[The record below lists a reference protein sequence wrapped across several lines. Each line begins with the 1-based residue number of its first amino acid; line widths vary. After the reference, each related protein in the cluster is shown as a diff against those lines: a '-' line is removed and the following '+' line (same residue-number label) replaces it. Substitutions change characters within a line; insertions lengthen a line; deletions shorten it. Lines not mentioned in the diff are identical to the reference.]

1 MTKCSTAARFR
12 STCSIPAPTSGSRNR
27 RRTSKARGNGERLR
41 CAIFNISYCSSAL
54 FQGMATSAEGSK
66 PAVKVFVATTVML
79 TFISFWRASAIVLAD
94 LASSAYYAGG
104 DAEKV
109 IGKSAPWF
117 ILGVMLFSY
126 AVRALYIESSSM
138 FVRGGVY
145 RVVKEAMG
153 GTLAKFSVSALLFD
167 YVLTGPISA
176 VSAGQYL
183 AGFIKDMG
191 DYFHRPLH
199 FSDDHFAAGL
209 AVLVVFYFWWK
220 NTQGMHESSQKAL
233 QIMIITTVMVVIL
246 IIWCTITVLRAPIQL
261 PPSPLQP
268 GVIPLNKES
277 LGWLNGTWFAHL
289 TWIILFVG
297 FGHSVLAMSGEETLA
312 QVNRE
317 IEHPKLKNLEK
328 TGLVIFVYSL
338 LFTSLVSV
346 FAVMM
351 IPDKVRPDYFA
362 NLIGGIAMYLA
373 GPIVLKL
380 LFHGFVVVVGVLIL
394 AGAQNTSIVGANGV
408 LNRVA
413 EDGVL
418 TDWFQKP
425 QPKYGTSYR
434 IINMIVG
441 MQLLT
446 IILSKGNVYVLAG
459 LYAFGVIWS
468 FALKSLA
475 VLVLR
480 YTEPEN
486 RQWKV
491 PGNVHVGGKEV
502 PLGLI
507 LISAVLLITA
517 LVNLFT
523 KSEAT
528 IAGVTFSA
536 VFFALFTYSEHRVA
550 KERHG
555 KPENLDQFRVYGN
568 QELGSGALGVRP
580 GNILVAVRDPRN
592 LYYLRDVLRNTDTNR
607 QDVVVMTA
615 RLYHREHS
623 FSGSA
628 VVEASQVFDHYE
640 QELFTAAVAVAEKE
654 GKPVSLL
661 VVPATDVF
669 EAIIVTA
676 QRLDASRIVCGFSN
690 KLTPDEQAKS
700 LGDAWERLPEPR
712 PRLILEIHEPN
723 GKIHE
728 YPLGPHAPRMRTQD
742 LELMHKVWLDITSD
756 PKYCGAHHYHIVA
769 VALEELR
776 RELNSDQRS
785 EILQKLL
792 DEMHRDEA
800 PGRG

>member
-1 MTKCSTAARFR
+1 
-12 STCSIPAPTSGSRNR
+12 
-27 RRTSKARGNGERLR
+27 
-41 CAIFNISYCSSAL
+41 
-54 FQGMATSAEGSK
+54 MATSAGSK
-66 PAVKVFVATTVML
+66 PAIKVFVATTVML
-79 TFISFWRASAIVLAD
+79 TFISFWRASAIVLSD

-167 YVLTGPISA
+167 YVLTGHISA

-191 DYFHRPLH
+191 VYLHRPLN

-209 AVLVVFYFWWK
+209 AVIVVAYFWWK

-233 QIMIITTVMVVIL
+233 QIMAITTVMVVIL
-246 IIWCTITVLRAPIQL
+246 LIWCTITVLRAPIQL
-261 PPSPLQP
+261 PPNPLHA

-277 LGWLNGTWFAHL
+277 LGWLNGTWFGHI

-328 TGLVIFVYSL
+328 TGLVIFIYSL
-338 LFTSLVSV
+338 LFTSLVSF
-346 FAVMM
+346 FAVMI
-351 IPDKVRPDYFA
+351 IPDKIRPDYYA

-373 GPIVLKL
+373 GPESLKL
-380 LFHGFVVVVGVLIL
+380 LFHGFVVLVGVLIL

-418 TDWFQKP
+418 TSWFQKP
-425 QPKYGTSYR
+425 HNRYGTSYR
-434 IINMIVG
+434 IINLIVG

-446 IILSKGNVYVLAG
+446 IFLSLGNVYVLAA

-468 FALKSLA
+468 FAMKSVA

-480 YTEPEN
+480 FTEPGN
-486 RQWKV
+486 RAWKV
-491 PGNVHVGGKEV
+491 PGNLHFGKTEIPVG
-502 PLGLI
+502 LMA
-507 LISAVLLITA
+507 ISAVLLITA
-517 LVNLFT
+517 VVNLFT
-523 KSEAT
+523 KYQAT
-528 IAGVTFSA
+528 IAGVIFSG
-536 VFFALFTYSEHRVA
+536 VFFTIFTLSERHVT

-555 KPENLDQFRVYGN
+555 KPEQLDQFRVYGN
-568 QELGSGALGVRP
+568 QELGSGAMGVRP

-592 LYYLRDVLRNTDTNR
+592 LYYLRQVLAHTVTTK
-607 QDVVVMTA
+607 QDVVVMSA
-615 RLYHREHS
+615 RMYHREHS

-628 VVEASQVFDHYE
+628 VLEASQVFDHYE

-654 GKPVSLL
+654 GKPISLL
-661 VVPATDVF
+661 VVPASDVF
-669 EAIIVTA
+669 EAIMVTA
-676 QRLDASRIVCGFSN
+676 QRLDSVRVICGLSN
-690 KLTPDEQAKS
+690 KLTADEQAK
-700 LGDAWERLPEPR
+700 LTGDAWERMPEPR
-712 PRLILEIHEPN
+712 PRLCLEVCAPD
-723 GKIHE
+723 GTVRE
-728 YPLGPHAPRMRTQD
+728 YTIGPHNPRLRPQD
-742 LELMHKVWLDITSD
+742 VELMHKLWLNITTD
-756 PKYCGAHHYHIVA
+756 PKFAGAHHYHIVA
-769 VALEELR
+769 LALEELQ
-776 RELNSDQRS
+776 RELSTEQRAQL
-785 EILQKLL
+785 LQKLQE
-792 DEMHRDEA
+792 EMERSGDKSG
-800 PGRG
+800 PPN

>member
-1 MTKCSTAARFR
+1 MALSV
-12 STCSIPAPTSGSRNR
+12 
-27 RRTSKARGNGERLR
+27 E
-41 CAIFNISYCSSAL
+41 SA
-54 FQGMATSAEGSK
+54 K

-79 TFISFWRASAIVLAD
+79 TFISFWRASAIVLSD

-117 ILGVMLFSY
+117 ILAVMLFSY
-126 AVRALYIESSSM
+126 CVRALYIESSSM

-183 AGFIKDMG
+183 AGFIKDIG
-191 DYFHRPLH
+191 VSLHRPLN
-199 FSDDHFAAGL
+199 FSDDHFAA
-209 AVLVVFYFWWK
+209 VVGIIVVIYFWWK
-220 NTQGMHESSQKAL
+220 NTQGIHESSQKAL
-233 QIMIITTVMVVIL
+233 QIMAITTVMVVIL

-261 PPSPLQP
+261 PPNPLHP
-268 GVIPLNKES
+268 GVVPLNKES
-277 LGWLNGTWFAHL
+277 LGWLNGTWLGHL
-289 TWIILFVG
+289 TWIIAFVG

-328 TGLVIFVYSL
+328 TGLVIFIYSL
-338 LFTSLVSV
+338 LFTSLVSF
-346 FAVMM
+346 FAVMI
-351 IPDKVRPDYFA
+351 IPDAVRSNYFA
-362 NLIGGIAMYLA
+362 NLIGGIATYLV
-373 GPIVLKL
+373 GPTSLKL
-380 LFHGFVVVVGVLIL
+380 AFHGFVVLVGVLIL

-418 TDWFQKP
+418 TSWFQKP
-425 QPKYGTSYR
+425 HNRYGTSFR
-434 IINMIVG
+434 IINLIVG

-468 FALKSLA
+468 FAMKSLA

-480 YTEPEN
+480 FTEPGN

-491 PGNVHVGGKEV
+491 PGNLHIGKTEI
-502 PLGLI
+502 PLGLTA
-507 LISAVLLITA
+507 ISIVLLITA

-528 IAGVTFSA
+528 IAGIIFSG
-536 VFFALFTYSEHRVA
+536 VFFTIFTLSERHVT

-555 KPENLDQFRVYGN
+555 KPEQLDQFRVYGN
-568 QELGSGALGVRP
+568 QELGSGAMGVRA

-592 LYYLRDVLRNTDTNR
+592 LYYLRHILGHTNTTK
-607 QDVVVMTA
+607 QDVVVMSA

-623 FSGSA
+623 FSGST
-628 VVEASQVFDHYE
+628 VFEASQVFDHYE

-654 GKPVSLL
+654 GKPISLL

-669 EAIIVTA
+669 EAIMVTA
-676 QRLDASRIVCGFSN
+676 QRLDSSRVICGLSN
-690 KLTPDEQAKS
+690 KLTADEQAK
-700 LGDAWERLPEPR
+700 LTGDAWERMPEPR
-712 PRLILEIHEPN
+712 PRLTLEVCAPD
-723 GKIHE
+723 GTVRE
-728 YPLGPHAPRMRTQD
+728 YALGPHTPRMRPQD
-742 LELMHKVWLDITSD
+742 VELMHKLWLDITSD
-756 PKYCGAHHYHIVA
+756 PKYAGTHHYHIVA
-769 VALEELR
+769 LALEELR
-776 RELNSDQRS
+776 RELSTDQRAQLLAK
-785 EILQKLL
+785 LQE
-792 DEMHRDEA
+792 EMDRRDGGSSSA
-800 PGRG
+800 PN

>member
-1 MTKCSTAARFR
+1 MS
-12 STCSIPAPTSGSRNR
+12 SSIPSVR
-27 RRTSKARGNGERLR
+27 R
-41 CAIFNISYCSSAL
+41 
-54 FQGMATSAEGSK
+54 

-117 ILGVMLFSY
+117 ILAVMLFSY
-126 AVRALYIESSSM
+126 CVRALYIESSSM

-191 DYFHRPLH
+191 VYLHRPLH

-209 AVLVVFYFWWK
+209 AIVVVGYFWWK

-233 QIMIITTVMVVIL
+233 QIMVITTVMVVIL
-246 IIWCTITVLRAPIQL
+246 LVWCTITVLRAPVQL
-261 PPSPLQP
+261 PPSPLHA
-268 GVIPLNKES
+268 GVVPLNKES
-277 LGWLNGTWFAHL
+277 LGWLNNSIVSHI

-328 TGLVIFVYSL
+328 TGLVIFIYSL
-338 LFTSLVSV
+338 LFTSLVSF
-346 FAVMM
+346 FAVMI

-373 GPIVLKL
+373 GPESLKL
-380 LFHGFVVVVGVLIL
+380 LFHAFVVLVGVLIL

-418 TDWFQKP
+418 TSWFQRRHHR
-425 QPKYGTSYR
+425 YGASYR
-434 IINMIVG
+434 IINLIVG

-446 IILSKGNVYVLAG
+446 IVLSRGDGYQLAA

-468 FALKSLA
+468 FTMKSLA

-480 YTEPEN
+480 FTEPGN
-486 RQWKV
+486 RAWKV
-491 PGNVHVGGKEV
+491 PGNLPIGKTEV
-502 PLGLI
+502 PIGLI
-507 LISAVLLITA
+507 IISAVLFMTA
-517 LVNLFT
+517 IVNLFT
-523 KSEAT
+523 KYQAT
-528 IAGVTFSA
+528 IAGLVFSV
-536 VFFALFTYSEHRVA
+536 VFFTIFTISEHHVT

-555 KPENLDQFRVYGN
+555 KPEQLDQFRVYGN
-568 QELGSGALGVRP
+568 QELGSGAMGVRP

-592 LYYLRDVLRNTDTNR
+592 LYYLRNVLSHTDTSK
-607 QDVVVMTA
+607 QDVVVMSA

-628 VVEASQVFDHYE
+628 VFEASQVFDHYE

-654 GKPVSLL
+654 GKPISLL

-669 EAIIVTA
+669 EAIILTA
-676 QRLDASRIVCGFSN
+676 QRLDSTRVICGLSN
-690 KLTPDEQAKS
+690 KLTADEQAK
-700 LGDAWERLPEPR
+700 LTGDAWERLPEPR
-712 PRLILEIHEPN
+712 PQLILEIHEPS
-723 GKIHE
+723 GKVRE
-728 YPLGPHAPRMRTQD
+728 YPLGPHAPRMRAQD
-742 LELMHKVWLDITSD
+742 LELMHRLWLNITAD
-756 PKYCGAHHYHIVA
+756 PKYAGAHHYHIMA
-769 VALEELR
+769 LALEELQ
-776 RELNSDQRS
+776 RELSTEQRAAL
-785 EILQKLL
+785 LQKLL
-792 DEMHRDEA
+792 EEMNRPT
-800 PGRG
+800 PGSL

>member
-1 MTKCSTAARFR
+1 
-12 STCSIPAPTSGSRNR
+12 
-27 RRTSKARGNGERLR
+27 
-41 CAIFNISYCSSAL
+41 
-54 FQGMATSAEGSK
+54 MATAPEGTK

-79 TFISFWRASAIVLAD
+79 TFISFWRASAIVLSD

-117 ILGVMLFSY
+117 ILAVMLFSY

-183 AGFIKDMG
+183 AGFIKDIG
-191 DYFHRPLH
+191 VYLHRPLE

-209 AVLVVFYFWWK
+209 AVIIVIYFWWK
-220 NTQGMHESSQKAL
+220 NTQGIHESSQKAL
-233 QIMIITTVMVVIL
+233 QIMAITTVMVVIL

-261 PPSPLQP
+261 PPNPLHP

-277 LGWLNGTWFAHL
+277 LGWLNGTWFSHI

-338 LFTSLVSV
+338 LFTSLVSF
-346 FAVMM
+346 FAVMI

-362 NLIGGIAMYLA
+362 NLIGGIAMYLV
-373 GPIVLKL
+373 GPTSVKL
-380 LFHGFVVVVGVLIL
+380 LFHGFVVLVGVLIL

-418 TDWFQKP
+418 TSWFQRP
-425 QPKYGTSYR
+425 HNRFGTSYR
-434 IINMIVG
+434 IINLIVG

-446 IILSKGNVYVLAG
+446 IVLSLGNVYVLAA

-468 FALKSLA
+468 FAMKSLA

-480 YTEPEN
+480 FTEPGN
-486 RQWKV
+486 REWKV
-491 PGNVHVGGKEV
+491 PGNLHIGKTEIPV
-502 PLGLI
+502 GLI
-507 LISAVLLITA
+507 LISGVLFITA
-517 LVNLFT
+517 VVNLFT
-523 KSEAT
+523 KYEAT
-528 IAGVTFSA
+528 IAGLIFSA
-536 VFFALFTYSEHRVA
+536 AFFTIFTISEHHVA

-555 KPENLDQFRVYGN
+555 KPEQLDQFRVYGN
-568 QELGSGALGVRP
+568 QELGSGAMGVRP

-592 LYYLRDVLRNTDTNR
+592 LYYLRHVLRHTDTNK
-607 QDVVVMTA
+607 QDVVVMSA

-623 FSGSA
+623 FSGSS
-628 VVEASQVFDHYE
+628 VLEASQVFDHYE

-654 GKPVSLL
+654 GKPIHLL

-669 EAIIVTA
+669 EAIMVTA
-676 QRLDASRIVCGFSN
+676 QRLDSSRVVCGLSN
-690 KLTPDEQAKS
+690 KLTADEQAK
-700 LGDAWERLPEPR
+700 LTGDAWERLPEPR
-712 PRLILEIHEPN
+712 PRLILEVYAPD
-723 GKIHE
+723 GTTRE
-728 YPLGPHAPRMRTQD
+728 YALGPHTPRMRPQD
-742 LELMHKVWLDITSD
+742 VELMHRLWLNITAD
-756 PKYCGAHHYHIVA
+756 PKFAGAHHYHVMA
-769 VALEELR
+769 LALEELQ
-776 RELNSDQRS
+776 RELSTEQRA
-785 EILQKLL
+785 ELLQKLQE
-792 DEMHRDEA
+792 EMNR
-800 PGRG
+800 PNPS

>member
-1 MTKCSTAARFR
+1 
-12 STCSIPAPTSGSRNR
+12 
-27 RRTSKARGNGERLR
+27 
-41 CAIFNISYCSSAL
+41 
-54 FQGMATSAEGSK
+54 MATSAEGPK
-66 PAVKVFVATTVML
+66 PAIKVFVATTVML
-79 TFISFWRASAIVLAD
+79 TFISFWRASAIVLSD

-117 ILGVMLFSY
+117 ILAVMLFSY

-183 AGFIKDMG
+183 AGFIKDIG
-191 DYFHRPLH
+191 VYLHRPLY

-209 AVLVVFYFWWK
+209 AIVVVFYFWWK

-233 QIMIITTVMVVIL
+233 QIMVITTVMVVIL
-246 IIWCTITVLRAPIQL
+246 LIWCTITVLRAPVIQL
-261 PPSPLQP
+261 PPNPLHA
-268 GVIPLNKES
+268 GVIPINKES
-277 LGWLNGTWFAHL
+277 LGWLYGTWFSHL

-328 TGLVIFVYSL
+328 TGLVIFIYSL
-338 LFTSLVSV
+338 LFTSLVSF
-346 FAVMM
+346 FAVMI

-362 NLIGGIAMYLA
+362 NLIGGIAMYLS
-373 GPIVLKL
+373 GPESLKL
-380 LFHGFVVVVGVLIL
+380 LFHGFVVLVGVLIL

-418 TDWFQKP
+418 TSWFQKP
-425 QPKYGTSYR
+425 HHRFGTSYR
-434 IINMIVG
+434 IINLIVG
-441 MQLLT
+441 MQLLV
-446 IILSKGNVYVLAG
+446 IFLSLGNVYVLAA

-468 FALKSLA
+468 FAMKSIA

-480 YTEPEN
+480 YTEPGN
-486 RQWKV
+486 RAWKV
-491 PGNVHVGGKEV
+491 PGNLHIGKNEIPV
-502 PLGLI
+502 GLI

-517 LVNLFT
+517 VVNLFT
-523 KSEAT
+523 KYQAT
-528 IAGVTFSA
+528 IAGVIFSA
-536 VFFALFTYSEHRVA
+536 VFFTIFTLSERHVT

-555 KPENLDQFRVYGN
+555 KPEQLDQFRVYGN
-568 QELGSGALGVRP
+568 QELGSGAMGVRP

-592 LYYLRDVLRNTDTNR
+592 LYYLRQVLAHTDTAH
-607 QDVVVMTA
+607 QDVVVMSA
-615 RLYHREHS
+615 RLYHREPT
-623 FSGSA
+623 FSGSS
-628 VVEASQVFDHYE
+628 VMEASQVFDHYE

-654 GKPVSLL
+654 GKPISLL

-669 EAIIVTA
+669 EAIMVTA
-676 QRLDASRIVCGFSN
+676 NRLASIRLVCGLSN
-690 KLTPDEQAKS
+690 KLTADEQAKL

-712 PRLILEIHEPN
+712 PRQTLEVVAPDGSIR
-723 GKIHE
+723 E
-728 YPLGPHAPRMRTQD
+728 YAIGPHNPRLRPQD
-742 LELMHKVWLDITSD
+742 VEIMHRLWLDITAD
-756 PKYCGAHHYHIVA
+756 PKFACAHHYHIVA
-769 VALEELR
+769 LALEELQ
-776 RELNSDQRS
+776 RELSTNQRAQLLEKLQE
-785 EILQKLL
+785 EI
-792 DEMHRDEA
+792 RR
-800 PGRG
+800 PNTN

>member
-1 MTKCSTAARFR
+1 
-12 STCSIPAPTSGSRNR
+12 
-27 RRTSKARGNGERLR
+27 
-41 CAIFNISYCSSAL
+41 
-54 FQGMATSAEGSK
+54 MATSAGSK
-66 PAVKVFVATTVML
+66 PAIKVFVATTVML
-79 TFISFWRASAIVLAD
+79 TFISFWRASAIVLSD

-117 ILGVMLFSY
+117 ILAVMLFSY
-126 AVRALYIESSSM
+126 CVRALYIESSSM

-191 DYFHRPLH
+191 VYMHRPLH

-209 AVLVVFYFWWK
+209 AVIVVLYFWWK

-233 QIMIITTVMVVIL
+233 QIMVITTVMVVIL

-261 PPSPLQP
+261 PPNPLHA
-268 GVIPLNKES
+268 GVVPLNRES
-277 LGWLNGTWFAHL
+277 LGWLNGTWFGHI

-328 TGLVIFVYSL
+328 TGLVIFIYSL
-338 LFTSLVSV
+338 LFTSLVSF
-346 FAVMM
+346 FAVMI

-362 NLIGGIAMYLA
+362 NLIGGIAVYLA
-373 GPIVLKL
+373 GPESLKL
-380 LFHGFVVVVGVLIL
+380 LFHGFVVLVGVLIL

-418 TDWFQKP
+418 TSWFQKP
-425 QPKYGTSYR
+425 HHRFGTSYR
-434 IINMIVG
+434 IINLIVG
-441 MQLLT
+441 LQVLT
-446 IILSKGNVYVLAG
+446 IVLSRGNVYMLAA

-468 FALKSLA
+468 FAMKSIA

-480 YTEPEN
+480 YTEPGN
-486 RQWKV
+486 RDWKV
-491 PGNVHVGGKEV
+491 PGNLHFGKTEV
-502 PLGLI
+502 PVGLI

-517 LVNLFT
+517 IVNLFT
-523 KSEAT
+523 KYQAT
-528 IAGVTFSA
+528 IAGVMFSA
-536 VFFALFTYSEHRVA
+536 FFYTIFTLSEHHVA

-555 KPENLDQFRVYGN
+555 KPEQLDQFRVYGN
-568 QELGSGALGVRP
+568 QELGSGAMGVRE

-592 LYYLRDVLRNTDTNR
+592 LYYLRQVLAQTNTAK
-607 QDVVVMTA
+607 QDVVVMSA
-615 RLYHREHS
+615 RLYHREPS
-623 FSGSA
+623 FGGSS
-628 VVEASQVFDHYE
+628 VMEASQVFDHYE

-654 GKPVSLL
+654 GKPISLL

-669 EAIIVTA
+669 DAIMVTA
-676 QRLDASRIVCGFSN
+676 QRLDSARVICGLSN
-690 KLTPDEQAKS
+690 KLTADEQAK
-700 LGDAWERLPEPR
+700 LTGDAWERMPEPR
-712 PRLILEIHEPN
+712 PRVCLEVAAPDGTIR
-723 GKIHE
+723 E
-728 YPLGPHAPRMRTQD
+728 YTIGPHTPRLRPQD
-742 LELMHKVWLDITSD
+742 VELMHKLWLNITTD
-756 PKYCGAHHYHIVA
+756 PKFAGAHHYHIVA
-769 VALEELR
+769 LALEELQ
-776 RELNSDQRS
+776 RELSTEQRTQL
-785 EILQKLL
+785 LQKLQE
-792 DEMHRDEA
+792 EMNRSSGA
-800 PGRG
+800 PNPPN

>member
-1 MTKCSTAARFR
+1 
-12 STCSIPAPTSGSRNR
+12 
-27 RRTSKARGNGERLR
+27 
-41 CAIFNISYCSSAL
+41 
-54 FQGMATSAEGSK
+54 MATSVEGSK

-79 TFISFWRASAIVLAD
+79 TFISFWRASAIVLSD

-117 ILGVMLFSY
+117 ILAVMLFSY

-176 VSAGQYL
+176 VSAGQYF
-183 AGFIKDMG
+183 AGFIKDIG
-191 DYFHRPLH
+191 LYFHRSLN

-209 AVLVVFYFWWK
+209 AVIIVTYFWWK

-233 QIMIITTVMVVIL
+233 QIMAITTVMVVIL
-246 IIWCTITVLRAPIQL
+246 IIWCTITVLRAPVVQL
-261 PPSPLQP
+261 PPNPLHP
-268 GVIPLNKES
+268 GVIPINKES
-277 LGWLNGTWFAHL
+277 LGWLYGTWFSHI
-289 TWIILFVG
+289 TWILLFVG

-328 TGLVIFVYSL
+328 TGLVIFIYSL
-338 LFTSLVSV
+338 LFTGLVSF
-346 FAVMM
+346 FAVMI

-373 GPIVLKL
+373 GPQSLKL
-380 LFHGFVVVVGVLIL
+380 IFHGFVVLVGVLIL

-418 TDWFQKP
+418 TSWFQRP
-425 QPKYGTSYR
+425 HHRYGTSYR
-434 IINMIVG
+434 IITLIVV

-446 IILSKGNVYVLAG
+446 IVLSLGNVYVLAA

-468 FALKSLA
+468 FAMKSLA

-480 YTEPEN
+480 FTEPGN
-486 RQWKV
+486 REWKV
-491 PGNVHVGGKEV
+491 PGNLHIGKTEI

-507 LISAVLLITA
+507 AISAVLLITA
-517 LVNLFT
+517 VVNLFT
-523 KSEAT
+523 KHEAT
-528 IAGVTFSA
+528 VAGLIFSA
-536 VFFALFTYSEHRVA
+536 VFFTIFTLSERHVT

-555 KPENLDQFRVYGN
+555 KPEQLDQFRVYGN
-568 QELGSGALGVRP
+568 QELGSGAMGVRP

-592 LYYLRDVLRNTDTNR
+592 LYYLRQVLARTDTAK
-607 QDVVVMTA
+607 QDVVVMSA

-623 FSGSA
+623 FTGST
-628 VVEASQVFDHYE
+628 VFEASEVFDHYE

-654 GKPVSLL
+654 GKPIHLL

-669 EAIIVTA
+669 EAIMVTA
-676 QRLDASRIVCGFSN
+676 QRLGSSRVVCGLSN
-690 KLTPDEQAKS
+690 KLSPDEQAK
-700 LGDAWERLPEPR
+700 LTGDAWERLPEPR
-712 PRLILEIHEPN
+712 PRLTMEVYAPD
-723 GKIHE
+723 GTVRE
-728 YPLGPHAPRMRTQD
+728 YSLGPHAPRLRPQD
-742 LELMHKVWLDITSD
+742 VELMHKLWLDITAD
-756 PKYCGAHHYHIVA
+756 PKFAGAHHYHIIA
-769 VALEELR
+769 LALEELK
-776 RELNSDQRS
+776 RELSTEQKAQLLAKLQE
-785 EILQKLL
+785 EINNDGGSCSSQK
-792 DEMHRDEA
+792 
-800 PGRG
+800 PN

>member
-1 MTKCSTAARFR
+1 
-12 STCSIPAPTSGSRNR
+12 
-27 RRTSKARGNGERLR
+27 
-41 CAIFNISYCSSAL
+41 
-54 FQGMATSAEGSK
+54 MATSVEGSK
-66 PAVKVFVATTVML
+66 PAIRVFVATTVML

-117 ILGVMLFSY
+117 ILAVMLFSY

-191 DYFHRPLH
+191 VYMHRPLH

-209 AVLVVFYFWWK
+209 AVIVVAYFWWK

-233 QIMIITTVMVVIL
+233 QIMVITTVMVVIL
-246 IIWCTITVLRAPIQL
+246 LIWCTITVLRAPVVL
-261 PPSPLQP
+261 PPSPLHP

-277 LGWLNGTWFAHL
+277 LGWLNGWLNGTWFSHI

-328 TGLVIFVYSL
+328 TGLVIFIYSL
-338 LFTSLVSV
+338 LFTSLVSF
-346 FAVMM
+346 FAVMI

-373 GPIVLKL
+373 GPQSLKL
-380 LFHGFVVVVGVLIL
+380 LFHAFVVLVGVLIL

-418 TDWFQKP
+418 TSWFQKP
-425 QPKYGTSYR
+425 HHRFGTSYR
-434 IINMIVG
+434 IINLIVG
-441 MQLLT
+441 MQLLV
-446 IILSKGNVYVLAG
+446 IFLSLGNVYVLAA

-468 FALKSLA
+468 FAMKSIA

-480 YTEPEN
+480 FTEPGN
-486 RQWKV
+486 RAWKV
-491 PGNVHVGGKEV
+491 PGNLHIGKTEIPV
-502 PLGLI
+502 GLI

-517 LVNLFT
+517 VVNLFT
-523 KSEAT
+523 KYQAT
-528 IAGVTFSA
+528 IAGVIFSA
-536 VFFALFTYSEHRVA
+536 VFFTIFTVSERHVA

-555 KPENLDQFRVYGN
+555 KPEQLDQFRVYGN
-568 QELGSGALGVRP
+568 QELGSGAMGVRP

-592 LYYLRDVLRNTDTNR
+592 LYYLRQVLAHTNTAK
-607 QDVVVMTA
+607 QDVVVMSA

-628 VVEASQVFDHYE
+628 VLEASQVFDHYE

-654 GKPVSLL
+654 GKPISLL

-669 EAIIVTA
+669 EAIMVTA
-676 QRLDASRIVCGFSN
+676 QRLDSVRVICGLSN
-690 KLTPDEQAKS
+690 KLSADEQAK
-700 LGDAWERLPEPR
+700 LTGDAWERMPEPR
-712 PRLILEIHEPN
+712 PRLCLEVCAPD
-723 GKIHE
+723 GTVRE
-728 YPLGPHAPRMRTQD
+728 YTIGPHNPRLRPQD
-742 LELMHKVWLDITSD
+742 VELMHKLWLDITTD
-756 PKYCGAHHYHIVA
+756 PKYAGAHHYHIVSL
-769 VALEELR
+769 ALEELQ
-776 RELNSDQRS
+776 RELSTEQRAQL
-785 EILQKLL
+785 LQKLQE
-792 DEMHRDEA
+792 EMNRSE
-800 PGRG
+800 PN

>member
-1 MTKCSTAARFR
+1 M
-12 STCSIPAPTSGSRNR
+12 
-27 RRTSKARGNGERLR
+27 
-41 CAIFNISYCSSAL
+41 SS
-54 FQGMATSAEGSK
+54 MENVK
-66 PAVKVFVATTVML
+66 RPAVKVFVATTVML

-104 DAEKV
+104 DAENV

-117 ILGVMLFSY
+117 ILAVMLFSY

-153 GTLAKFSVSALLFD
+153 GKLAKFSVSALLFD

-183 AGFIKDMG
+183 AGFIKDLG
-191 DYFHRPLH
+191 IYFFHRNLS
-199 FSDDHFAAGL
+199 FSDDYFAAGL
-209 AVLVVFYFWWK
+209 AVIVVLYFWWK
-220 NTQGMHESSQKAL
+220 NTQGIHESSEKAV
-233 QIMIITTVMVVIL
+233 QIMVITTVMVVIL
-246 IIWCTITVLRAPIQL
+246 ILWCLITILRTPVQL
-261 PPSPLQP
+261 PPTPFSAA
-268 GVIPLNKES
+268 GAIPLNKES
-277 LGWLNGTWFAHL
+277 LGWLNGSFFSHL
-289 TWIILFVG
+289 TLIILFVG

-328 TGLVIFVYSL
+328 TGLVIFIYSL
-338 LFTSLVSV
+338 LFTSLVSF
-346 FAVMM
+346 FAVMI
-351 IPDKVRPDYFA
+351 IPDHVRHEYFA
-362 NLIGGIAMYLA
+362 NLIGGISVYLV
-373 GPIVLKL
+373 GPMWLKL
-380 LFHGFVVVVGVLIL
+380 IFHAFVVLVGVLIL

-425 QPKYGTSYR
+425 HTRFGTSYR
-434 IINMIVG
+434 VINLIVG
-441 MQLLT
+441 LQLLT
-446 IILSKGNVYVLAG
+446 IILSRGNVYVLAG

-480 YTEPEN
+480 YTEPGN

-491 PGNVHVGGKEV
+491 PGNLHVGGREV
-502 PLGLI
+502 PVGLI

-536 VFFALFTYSEHRVA
+536 VFFALFTYSEHRVT

-592 LYYLRDVLRNTDTNR
+592 LYYLRDVLRNTDTTR

-628 VVEASQVFDHYE
+628 EVETSQVFDHYE

-676 QRLDASRIVCGFSN
+676 QRLDSSKIVCGLSN
-690 KLTPDEQAKS
+690 KLTPDEQAKL

-712 PRLILEIHEPN
+712 PRLILEISEPN
-723 GKIHE
+723 GRVRE
-728 YPLGPHAPRMRTQD
+728 YLLGPHAPRMRPQD
-742 LELMHKVWLDITSD
+742 LELMHKVW
-756 PKYCGAHHYHIVA
+756 
-769 VALEELR
+769 
-776 RELNSDQRS
+776 RS
-785 EILQKLL
+785 E
-792 DEMHRDEA
+792 EHTSE
-800 PGRG
+800 